1 MARRKPKIGRLI
13 RTLTDPDTGEVVGW
27 VYQWD
32 NGEESRIMRTSLPAG
47 LNAGPDLVA
56 KAQDLRDRWDL
67 A

>member
-13 RTLTDPDTGEVVGW
+13 RTLTNPDTGEVVGW

-32 NGEESRIMRTSLPAG
+32 NGEESRIMRTSLPSG
-47 LNAGPDLVA
+47 LTAGPDLAA
-56 KAQDLRDRWDL
+56 KAQDLRDRCDL